1 MTTINHHIIDRGDGA
16 AVELFQAH
24 PIGSGEPGGAI
35 LFVHGNQEGQLTGAR
50 ELVDRGT
57 LSTFA
62 VAMNVTAAAV
72 SQPGFGASDGPC
84 DFCGPNTQDAI
95 IAALNALKNQ
105 PSIDPGRIVLYGH
118 SRGAV
123 AAGMVAARYDG
134 LRAVVLSSGVYDL
147 NAFHMDC
154 ADGLRIAIETEAG
167 QSAQAFHERSALFHA
182 DKITTETLLLHGRH
196 DDRAP
201 VAQAEA
207 FSLALENSGGKVIL
221 KVLECGHRLPA
232 KALKGVVEPFLKERL
247 SAEQVIH

>member
-24 PIGSGEPGGAI
+24 PIGSGEPAGAI

-62 VAMNVTAAAV
+62 VTMNVTAAAV

-95 IAALNALKNQ
+95 IAALNVLKNQ
-105 PSIDPGRIVLYGH
+105 PSIDSGRVVLYGH

-167 QSAQAFHERSALFHA
+167 QSAQVFHERSALFHA
-182 DKITTETLLLHGRH
+182 DKINTDMLLLHGRH

-201 VAQAEA
+201 VEQAEA
-207 FSLALENSGGKVIL
+207 FSLALENSGGKVAL

-232 KALKGVVEPFLKERL
+232 TALKTVVEPFLKEVL
-247 SAEQVIH
+247 SAKQLKH

>member
-24 PIGSGEPGGAI
+24 PIGSGEPAGAI
-35 LFVHGNQEGQLTGAR
+35 LFVHGNQGGQLTGAR
-50 ELVDRGT
+50 ELVNRGT

-134 LRAVVLSSGVYDL
+134 LRAVILSSGVYDL

-167 QSAQAFHERSALFHA
+167 QVSSSVPCPFSSCFMPTKSPLKLCCCMAAMM
-182 DKITTETLLLHGRH
+182 IGLLLNKPKHSRSRLKTQAGRWH
-196 DDRAP
+196 WK
-201 VAQAEA
+201 
-207 FSLALENSGGKVIL
+207 FSSAATGCPRKPL
-221 KVLECGHRLPA
+221 RT
-232 KALKGVVEPFLKERL
+232 L
-247 SAEQVIH
+247 SSLFSRKFFPLTR